1 MVQELGISLSLGLF
15 EFWYLALP
23 RNSGRTLL
31 MPDITGWGGGGGD
44 GYKQPSSSP
53 GLVDHGVFGL
63 LCASQ
68 SVDDVPGLPETEQAA
83 EVKGM
88 SWGT

>member
-1 MVQELGISLSLGLF
+1 MCV
-15 EFWYLALP
+15 W
-23 RNSGRTLL
+23 
-31 MPDITGWGGGGGD
+31 GGGD

-53 GLVDHGVFGL
+53 GLVNHGVFGL

-68 SVDDVPGLPETEQAA
+68 SVDDVSGLPETEQAA

-88 SWGT
+88 GWGTRALLVAGDSVPVGSHPKPDLRRVSELLL